1 MKKNKF
7 EIVNISEI
15 DESAVK
21 SYCAIHNVPETL
33 NLGDITLVDCCKLP
47 YRNILANDPAE
58 EHISECTVALVGGSP
73 CQSFSTAGKLEGSK
87 WTCEECG
94 KSFDPLE
101 IEDFEDS
108 VCPYCGSDKIKKTE
122 SSLIAYWLKMFKEVR
137 PQFAVFENVANI
149 TSKKFKNTFN
159 LFIKKI
165 ENLGY
170 NVYFQVM
177 NSKDYGIPQNRKRLI
192 CVAIRKDVDNGKF
205 KFPDK
210 FSSGKSIK
218 DLLDDCSYLFER
230 TDDIVII
237 DKTIAPYV
245 RKNIEKEINQIIC
258 SNKAI
263 YRPKCTSGF
272 QDHAIG
278 IEYAPALRA
287 HNPSTIVLD
296 TYDTPKGK
304 RYYIKRLTPKEAYRF
319 MGFSDGDYE
328 KASSVCP
335 KTQIYKQAGNSI
347 VVDMVYAVFKELSNA
362 MPYLFEN
369 VKVIDLFAGIGAF
382 EKALKRVIEEANY
395 NNQNLR
401 EESIH
406 EI

>member
-1 MKKNKF
+1 MKKFLNY

-15 DESAVK
+15 DANAVK
-21 SYCAIHNVPETL
+21 SYCAIHNVPKTL
-33 NLGDITLVDCCKLP
+33 NLGDITKIDYSKLP
-47 YRNILANDPAE
+47 YRNVLAKDPVE
-58 EHISECTVALVGGSP
+58 KHVSECTVALVGGSP
-73 CQSFSTAGKLEGSK
+73 CQSFSTGGKLEGSQ

-101 IEDFEDS
+101 IENLEDS
-108 VCPYCGSDKIKKTE
+108 ACPYCGAHKIKKTE

-159 LFIKKI
+159 LFINKI

-192 CVAIRKDVDNGKF
+192 CVAIRKDADNGKF

-210 FSSGKSIK
+210 VSTGKSIK
-218 DLLDDCSYLFER
+218 DLLEDSSFLFDN
-230 TDDIVII
+230 TDEIVLI
-237 DKTIAPYV
+237 DKTISPYV
-245 RKNIEKEINQIIC
+245 RANIENELEDIIR
-258 SNKAI
+258 SDKAI

-278 IEYAPALRA
+278 IKYAPALRA
-287 HNPSTIVLD
+287 NNPSTIVLD

-304 RYYIKRLTPKEAYRF
+304 RYYIKRLTPKEAFRF
-319 MGFSDGDYE
+319 MGFSDTDYE
-328 KASSVCP
+328 KASKVCP

-347 VVDMVYAVFKELSNA
+347 VVDMVYAVFKELFNA
-362 MPYLFEN
+362 MPYLFEK

-382 EKALKRVIEEANY
+382 EKALKRVIEE
-395 NNQNLR
+395 NNNFKER
-401 EESIH
+401 RIENEKI
-406 EI
+406 